1 MSRCSEAPV
10 KLRSGSGSC
19 SHLLGA
25 AFQVIRSGV
34 SRRSEAPVKLR
45 SKGGSCS
52 HRHGPALQGRRSD
65 VIGTSVPAR
74 RRLLAAASALLL
86 GGCGFELRRAPELG
100 FRTIA
105 LTGFA
110 PNSPLAEELRK
121 TINASTDT
129 RVVEPAE
136 QPQVVLEVIEDV
148 REKSVVA
155 STAVG
160 QVTEFQLRAR
170 LRFRL
175 RGASGKL
182 LIPATEIVLSRD
194 MSYTESAALGKE
206 QEEAFLYRSMQNDIV
221 AQVLRRLA
229 SVQNF

>member
-1 MSRCSEAPV
+1 MSGASRRSVVPV
-10 KLRSGSGSC
+10 KLRSEGGSC

-25 AFQVIRSGV
+25 ALPVH
-34 SRRSEAPVKLR
+34 RSEAVTL
-45 SKGGSCS
+45 
-52 HRHGPALQGRRSD
+52 L
-65 VIGTSVPAR
+65 VPAR
-74 RRLLAAASALLL
+74 RRLLVSAGAFVLA
-86 GGCGFELRRAPELG
+86 GCGFELRRAPELR
-100 FRTIA
+100 FQTIA

-110 PNSPLAEELRK
+110 PRSPLAEELRK
-121 TINASTDT
+121 GIDASTTT
-129 RVVEPAE
+129 RVVDAAAA
-136 QPQVVLEVIEDV
+136 QVVLEVLGDA

-175 RGASGKL
+175 RSASGKE
-182 LIPATEIVLSRD
+182 LIPATEILLSRD

-206 QEEAFLYRSMQNDIV
+206 QEEAFLYRSMQSDIV

-229 SVQNF
+229 SVKSF